1 MANELATE
9 LVNQTQRGFTEHEQ
23 RCRRYDASYRV
34 WRGESAPTRV
44 DPWQSKLRPK
54 YGMQVI
60 DTAMVNIVAG
70 KPRCIVRPR
79 GPEHEQAA
87 RAMQKILDYHV
98 SEDHLVEKLPL
109 FVQSGLIFGPAIAK
123 NHWLY
128 ETCTKPLR
136 KKQMIDGKEV
146 MVATAPTTYVERDG
160 PTFEPWDVYDAWWD
174 PDARDVDSAAYF
186 VLRSWVSKDDL
197 LRMAVN
203 EDNST
208 GIYWNVPELLKA
220 GTKSDDQSTAQQQR
234 NAAEKKKDKFELW
247 EVWRETPQGLRLT
260 VIGNKTIVLRDGVT
274 PYWHGK
280 KPIVVAQVRPDL
292 FEMTG
297 IAETELIDHLQQAL
311 WTVENMRMDNMH
323 LTVMRG
329 ITYREG
335 GVTDPNSLVLKPR
348 FRWPVQDHDDIQF
361 QAPPPLP
368 PEAYQEEEAL
378 LGRMQ
383 LVTGINPYVSGSDM
397 QAADQNTATGITALQ
412 EVASRL
418 LRFKGAQ
425 IQQKGLQRTYEQWS
439 EMLQQLLD
447 KDVAVRIEGP
457 GNEYTW
463 ETYTPADIIGSFDIT
478 LEGSEESLS
487 RNQERQEAL
496 GLLNSIAPLAEMIDI
511 RPVLERVASAYN
523 FPNPAALMKPLPQAP
538 PPAAP
543 GPQAPPSPAGQTLQN
558 GNPVMPQ
565 GLDPRIAAAITSG
578 R

>member
-1 MANELATE
+1 MANPQVAELQNLTR
-9 LVNQTQRGFTEHEQ
+9 RGLSEHNA
-23 RCRRYDASYRV
+23 RCRRYNDAYNV
-34 WRGESAPTRV
+34 WRGVSSPTRSE
-44 DPWQSKLRPK
+44 PWQSKLRPK

-60 DTAMVNIVAG
+60 DTAMVNIVGG

-79 GPEHEQAA
+79 GPEHEAA
-87 RAMQKILDYHV
+87 AKGMQKVMDYYV
-98 SEDHLVEKLPL
+98 AEDHLVEKLPV

-123 NHWLY
+123 NHWVY
-128 ETCTKPLR
+128 QTCTKPLR
-136 KKQMIDGKEV
+136 RKVMIDGQPV
-146 MVATAPTTYVERDG
+146 MVQTEPQTYVEKDG
-160 PTFEPWDVYDAWWD
+160 PTFEPWDVYNAWWD
-174 PDARDVDSAAYF
+174 PDARDVDSAAYV
-186 VLRSWVSKDDL
+186 VLRSYVSKTEL
-197 LRMAVN
+197 LQLARN
-203 EDNST
+203 EDNNT
-208 GIYWNVPELLKA
+208 GIYWNVPDLLKA
-220 GTKSDDQSTAQQQR
+220 GTKSSPDSTSQEQR
-234 NAAEKKKDKFELW
+234 NQGEKNKDKFELW
-247 EVWRETPQGLRLT
+247 EIWRETPEGLRLT
-260 VIGNKTIVLRDGVT
+260 VLGNQTVILRDEVS

-297 IAETELIDHLQQAL
+297 IAETELVDHLQQAL
-311 WTVENMRMDNMH
+311 WTVQNMRFDNMH
-323 LTVMRG
+323 LTVQRG

-335 GVTDPNSLVLKPR
+335 GVTDPNALVLKPR
-348 FRWPVQDHDDIQF
+348 FKWPVQDHDDIQF

-439 EMLQQLLD
+439 EMIQQLSDRDIPL
-447 KDVAVRIEGP
+447 KIEGP

-463 ETYTPADIIGSFDIT
+463 ETYTPEDIIGSFEIT

-487 RNQERQEAL
+487 RQQERQEAL
-496 GLLNSIAPLAEMIDI
+496 GLLNAIAPLAQMIDI
-511 RPVLERVASAYN
+511 RPILERVASAYN
-523 FPNPAALMKPLPQAP
+523 FPNPQALLQPATQGP

-543 GPQAPPSPAGQTLQN
+543 GPQAPSPAGQTLQN

-565 GLDPRIAAAITSG
+565 GLDPRIAQAITQG